1 MLAGVKIDA
10 KFAGS
15 IKIPEGKRK
24 HTLCQREYTTRHLS
38 RENSQ
43 EIMLKCIYKKVH
55 RIVYK

>member
-15 IKIPEGKRK
+15 INIPEGKRK
-24 HTLCQREYTTRHLS
+24 HTPYQREYTTRHLS

-43 EIMLKCIYKKVH
+43 EIMLKCIYKKIH
-55 RIVYK
+55 RIVFK